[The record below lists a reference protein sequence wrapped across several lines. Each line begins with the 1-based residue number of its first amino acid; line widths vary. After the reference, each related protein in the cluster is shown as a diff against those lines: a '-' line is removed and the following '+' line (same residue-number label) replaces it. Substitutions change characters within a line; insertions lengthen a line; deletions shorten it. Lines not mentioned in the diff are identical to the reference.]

1 MTIKEFKMC
10 CVVFCKF
17 FEGRKYGEIVQKCH
31 KNDKELIIDVVN
43 LTFDNMDNNKIID
56 VVNLTFDNMDNNK
69 NNEVLLENELIMW
82 YRFRTNEI
90 KICLDSNIDGWKF
103 KLVKDFLNHFK
114 IPLED
119 II

>member
-17 FEGRKYGEIVQKCH
+17 FEGRKYGDIVKQCY
-31 KNDKELIIDVVN
+31 KNDNELIIDVVN
-43 LTFDNMDNNKIID
+43 LTFDNF
-56 VVNLTFDNMDNNK
+56 TK

-82 YRFRTNEI
+82 YSFRTKEI
-90 KICLDSNIDGWKF
+90 KICLDSNIDGRKF
-103 KLVKDFLNHFK
+103 KLVKDFQEYFK